1 MAGRVGLNTIDIRKW
16 KLKVSSN
23 VLHIWFQTH
32 CCEVEDEPCYDK
44 PNLLPN
50 SPTPEPKWIFFWR
63 SLRTCNVDV
72 ITMPR
77 HHSKRGLMGKL
88 GGSGWQL
95 HWSLDPW
102 VHDWM
107 FEWQEFN
114 HPCDSGVSVFDRI
127 PAVYCRWFI
136 IVIPTLQIWFS
147 HAVAKLAHSS
157 HSGVG
162 THGGIGRSWGWGYR
176 LGWLEV
182 QNIVYYRLLKNGYRI
197 EHICFMMLMI
207 GMRCF
212 EEAPP
217 FFKLPRL
224 RCCETSFEH
233 PLQGYWQHK
242 GHL

>member
-1 MAGRVGLNTIDIRKW
+1 MVSLSEMSVSPSERSVSRISKGEVGTIREIQPRGRGTHLLAQIVPLWLAGLVWTCLNTIDIRKW
-16 KLKVSSN
+16 TLKVSSN
-23 VLHIWFQTH
+23 VLHIRFQHTVVKLKMNHAMMNLTYCQTH
-32 CCEVEDEPCYDK
+32 PHLN
-44 PNLLPN
+44 P
-50 SPTPEPKWIFFWR
+50 SGFFFWR

-136 IVIPTLQIWFS
+136 IP
-147 HAVAKLAHSS
+147 
-157 HSGVG
+157 
-162 THGGIGRSWGWGYR
+162 
-176 LGWLEV
+176 
-182 QNIVYYRLLKNGYRI
+182 
-197 EHICFMMLMI
+197 
-207 GMRCF
+207 
-212 EEAPP
+212 
-217 FFKLPRL
+217 
-224 RCCETSFEH
+224 
-233 PLQGYWQHK
+233 
-242 GHL
+242 